1 MLGDCSRLSL
11 DRDDEGVEQRGAEGA
26 EDRDTEGVEGEGNEE
41 GCPPPQSTRGSG
53 ERRKL
58 SQRGPGRSPGQ
69 KRILV
74 YFEVERTHLVT
85 TNLLFLT
92 LYVTQKLP

>member
-1 MLGDCSRLSL
+1 MPKASR
-11 DRDDEGVEQRGAEGA
+11 
-26 EDRDTEGVEGEGNEE
+26 GEGNGGVPLPSRLE
-41 GCPPPQSTRGSG
+41 GLG

-58 SQRGPGRSPGQ
+58 PRRGPGRSPGQ

>member
-1 MLGDCSRLSL
+1 
-11 DRDDEGVEQRGAEGA
+11 VEQRGAE
-26 EDRDTEGVEGEGNEE
+26 DRDAEGIEGGVKW
-41 GCPPPQSTRGSG
+41 GGGVPLPSQLGGLG

-58 SQRGPGRSPGQ
+58 PQWGPGQSPSQ
-69 KRILV
+69 KQILV
-74 YFEVERTHLVT
+74 YFEVERTNLVT